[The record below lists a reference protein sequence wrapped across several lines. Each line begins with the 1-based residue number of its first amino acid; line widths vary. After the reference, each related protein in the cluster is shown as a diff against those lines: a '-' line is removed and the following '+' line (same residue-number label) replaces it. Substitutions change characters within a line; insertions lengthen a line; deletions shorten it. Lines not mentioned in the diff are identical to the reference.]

1 MSIIEF
7 KVKIP
12 SSKSGELQKQFLHQ
26 LMNEYGGCIKQTEDK
41 NTFVCRCE
49 GNFKDIEKQVQKI
62 FIKGSVEYFV
72 EYLQE

>member
-1 MSIIEF
+1 
-7 KVKIP
+7 
-12 SSKSGELQKQFLHQ
+12 
-26 LMNEYGGCIKQTEDK
+26 MNEYGGCIKQTEDK